1 MKKNI
6 AILGST
12 GSIGK
17 QTLEVVSAF
26 PSFFSV
32 VSIAAKNEIEEI
44 ISQIKTF
51 KPLLV
56 SVASDE
62 VKSKVE
68 AALSGQNVKIVT
80 GEEGLLEV
88 ATHKAVNLVVA
99 AIPGALSLKAV
110 IGAVKLK
117 KNIALATKEILVAA
131 GDIFME
137 EVKNSGVN
145 IFPIDSEH
153 SAIAQCLMGEKIEN
167 IKKIILTASGGPF
180 LKASPE
186 KMAKVT
192 VKEALGHPTWKMG
205 PKITV
210 DSATLMNK
218 GFEVIEAHWLYGIPY
233 DKIEA
238 VIHPQSIVHSFV
250 EFKDNSVIAQLGLP
264 DMKIPIQYA
273 LSFPE
278 RLESYFENKL
288 NLAKI
293 KNLEFS
299 EPDFEKFP
307 CLKYAY
313 EAGTAGG
320 IPPVARGMAQEN
332 G

>member
-137 EVKNSGVN
+137 EVKS
-145 IFPIDSEH
+145 FPID
-153 SAIAQCLMGEKIEN
+153 KY
-167 IKKIILTASGGPF
+167 
-180 LKASPE
+180 
-186 KMAKVT
+186 
-192 VKEALGHPTWKMG
+192 G
-205 PKITV
+205 PKI
-210 DSATLMNK
+210 
-218 GFEVIEAHWLYGIPY
+218 EH
-233 DKIEA
+233 
-238 VIHPQSIVHSFV
+238 HPLFPKRINV
-250 EFKDNSVIAQLGLP
+250 EFVRVDNKEEITVRVWERGAAETLACGTGACASAVASHLNGHTGREVTVHLP
-264 DMKIPIQYA
+264 GGDLQINWD
-273 LSFPE
+273 E
-278 RLESYFENKL
+278 RDNHVYMTGAAAEVYSGEVMLDS
-288 NLAKI
+288 
-293 KNLEFS
+293 
-299 EPDFEKFP
+299 
-307 CLKYAY
+307 
-313 EAGTAGG
+313 
-320 IPPVARGMAQEN
+320 R
-332 G
+332 